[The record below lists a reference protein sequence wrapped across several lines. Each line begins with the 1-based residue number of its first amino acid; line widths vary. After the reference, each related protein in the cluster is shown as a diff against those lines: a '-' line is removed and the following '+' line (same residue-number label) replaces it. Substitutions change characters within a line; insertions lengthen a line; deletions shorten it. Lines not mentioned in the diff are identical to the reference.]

1 MMSIY
6 PIVLKSQYDNDNID
20 CLNFLFEGVP
30 MIPSIIYS
38 VLRSTNAAV
47 DNK

>member
-20 CLNFLFEGVP
+20 CLNFLLEGAPV
-30 MIPSIIYS
+30 IPSIIYS
-38 VLRSTNAAV
+38 VLRSTNPAV